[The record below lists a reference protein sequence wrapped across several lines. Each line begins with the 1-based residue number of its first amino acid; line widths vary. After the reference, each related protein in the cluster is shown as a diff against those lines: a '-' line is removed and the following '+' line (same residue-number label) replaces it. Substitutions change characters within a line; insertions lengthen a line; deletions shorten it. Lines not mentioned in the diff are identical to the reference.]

1 MDNFEIVKP
10 EDRITS
16 NKLTRY
22 EMITIVGQRA
32 EMIRDDIGFGNHS
45 KIFIDINTL
54 DKDKLHDPIYIA
66 LCELKAF
73 KLPFIL
79 ERKIGEKKIERWHLI
94 KDLMYF
100 IN

>member
-1 MDNFEIVKP
+1 MDNVIIVKP
-10 EDRITS
+10 DDRITN

-22 EMITIVGQRA
+22 EMITVIGNRA
-32 EMIRDDIGFGNHS
+32 EMIRDDITVGNHS
-45 KIFIDINTL
+45 KIFVDINKL

-66 LCELKAF
+66 LCELKEF

-79 ERKIGEKKIERWHLI
+79 ERKIGTNKVERWHLI
-94 KDLMYF
+94 KDKMYY